1 MVCECWAENPDDRP
15 HFHELVATFSG
26 SLEGIA
32 GYLDFSVAGNP
43 PHKSGYDHLNPVQLQ
58 LKNNITAGH
67 DHLNQLQTVMV
78 SDAAVDVSVDNVSD
92 CNAPVD
98 DVTSCNVQ
106 IDDVTDCNI
115 HVPIDEVTD
124 DVTDCSIPVDD
135 VTDHDTEVVI
145 PETNEQL

>member
-1 MVCECWAENPDDRP
+1 MVCDCWAESPDDRP

-32 GYLDFSVAGNP
+32 GYLDFSLAGNP
-43 PHKSGYDHLNPVQLQ
+43 PQISHLKPIQLQ
-58 LKNNITAGH
+58 LKNGH
-67 DHLNQLQTVMV
+67 DHLDQLQTVIV
-78 SDAAVDVSVDNVSD
+78 SDPAVDVSVDNVTD

-98 DVTSCNVQ
+98 DITNCNMQ

-115 HVPIDEVTD
+115 IRVPID

-135 VTDHDTEVVI
+135 VTDHDTKVVI
-145 PETNEQL
+145 PKTSEQL

>member
-1 MVCECWAENPDDRP
+1 MVCECWADNRP

-43 PHKSGYDHLNPVQLQ
+43 PQISGYDHLNPVQLQ
-58 LKNNITAGH
+58 LKNNITARH
-67 DHLNQLQTVMV
+67 DHLNQLQTVIV
-78 SDAAVDVSVDNVSD
+78 SDAAVDVSVDN

-98 DVTSCNVQ
+98 DVTNCNIQ

-115 HVPIDEVTD
+115 QVPINDVTD

-135 VTDHDTEVVI
+135 VTDHDTEV
-145 PETNEQL
+145 ETNEQL

>member
-1 MVCECWAENPDDRP
+1 MVYECWAESPDDRP

-32 GYLDFSVAGNP
+32 GYLDFSLAGNP
-43 PHKSGYDHLNPVQLQ
+43 PQISGYDQVQLELKNGYDHL
-58 LKNNITAGH
+58 
-67 DHLNQLQTVMV
+67 DQLQTVIV
-78 SDAAVDVSVDNVSD
+78 SDPAVDVSVDNVTD

-98 DVTSCNVQ
+98 DISAPVDDITICNMQ

-115 HVPIDEVTD
+115 ICVPID

-145 PETNEQL
+145 PDTNEQL